1 MGGIGNAGNFYS
13 VWFPANRDRTMKIAV
28 GWIRS
33 LSCAL
38 ACASL
43 CAAGKQRIILRLKEP
58 LRAEKVTVHAPGISD
73 GKGETRDLEAEVDLG
88 PEQKADEPKTEETG
102 LKLGMSVRN
111 SGKAGIQV
119 TLTLPEAG
127 YVEVSVMDFY
137 GKHLATLV
145 EGNLPPGIYPLQ
157 SVSLKDA
164 DGNGIKFLTLR
175 VNGKVV
181 LKKVITKVR

>member
-1 MGGIGNAGNFYS
+1 
-13 VWFPANRDRTMKIAV
+13 
-28 GWIRS
+28 
-33 LSCAL
+33 
-38 ACASL
+38 
-43 CAAGKQRIILRLKEP
+43 
-58 LRAEKVTVHAPGISD
+58 
-73 GKGETRDLEAEVDLG
+73 
-88 PEQKADEPKTEETG
+88 
-102 LKLGMSVRN
+102 MSVRN
-111 SGKAGIQV
+111 SGKGGIQV